1 MHDSPG
7 GDTPGDSAGDAGEIP
22 LFGRWQV
29 APAEE
34 LPPERAQLRRLAAA
48 ARDLIEGMT
57 AVALPA
63 EAIARVAGA
72 VEEAVADFGDQQ
84 RRSIYEGFAEAA
96 NAGGDPSAS
105 FDHSPF
111 IGVANPLS
119 PPIWLREVDG
129 AVHATVTFGA
139 AYEGPPGCVH
149 GGYVAGAFD
158 EVLGAAQALSGA
170 PGMTG
175 TLTVRYRNPTPL
187 HTELLCVGEL
197 VGVEGRKIFTE
208 GRLYADD
215 VLCAEAEAIFISID
229 FARFAELIRQRNQ
242 ASD

>member
-1 MHDSPG
+1 
-7 GDTPGDSAGDAGEIP
+7 
-22 LFGRWQV
+22 
-29 APAEE
+29 
-34 LPPERAQLRRLAAA
+34 
-48 ARDLIEGMT
+48 MT